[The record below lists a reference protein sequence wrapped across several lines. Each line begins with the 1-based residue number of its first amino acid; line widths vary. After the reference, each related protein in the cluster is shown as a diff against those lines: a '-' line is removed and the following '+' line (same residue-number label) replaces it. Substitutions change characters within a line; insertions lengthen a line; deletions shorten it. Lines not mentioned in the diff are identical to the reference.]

1 MLFAIFVLCLFALYI
16 FLIIRA
22 ELKLEAATK
31 LLEVSKNKM
40 EINTQQRR
48 RICNEICRFKRE
60 AISEAISLEELE
72 CYCDICPLNIMQ

>member
-1 MLFAIFVLCLFALYI
+1 MLFAIFVFCLVALYI

-31 LLEVSKNKM
+31 LLEVYKNKM

-60 AISEAISLEELE
+60 AISLEELK

>member
-1 MLFAIFVLCLFALYI
+1 MLFAIFVFCLVALYI

-31 LLEVSKNKM
+31 LLEVNKNKM

-48 RICNEICRFKRE
+48 RICNEICRFKHE
-60 AISEAISLEELE
+60 DISLEELE